1 MLPGRYGIADKAS
14 GRVRKLAVE
23 AVRWYRR
30 FRGEFAKTRM
40 VVKSTQGYRSR
51 SAEPRPSEYATL
63 LGHKY
68 LRYANASC
76 HVAAMTYC
84 RYAATARAPGN
95 HARAAIRP
103 NTSRPGPVAPVIKAR
118 GGMFFAAVVRSRTPI
133 TSPTSSF
140 PRSAI
145 GASQRLDRKPLPS
158 FHFFIAFGV
167 AIEGT
172 LKVSECNHKARPAV
186 PEAKL
191 ENIMLDE
198 SP

>member
-14 GRVRKLAVE
+14 GRVRKLTVE

-103 NTSRPGPVAPVIKAR
+103 NTSRPGR
-118 GGMFFAAVVRSRTPI
+118 
-133 TSPTSSF
+133 
-140 PRSAI
+140 
-145 GASQRLDRKPLPS
+145 
-158 FHFFIAFGV
+158 
-167 AIEGT
+167 
-172 LKVSECNHKARPAV
+172 
-186 PEAKL
+186 
-191 ENIMLDE
+191 
-198 SP
+198 

>member
-14 GRVRKLAVE
+14 GRVRKLTVE

-103 NTSRPGPVAPVIKAR
+103 NTSRSGPVAPVIKAR

-140 PRSAI
+140 PRC
-145 GASQRLDRKPLPS
+145 DRC
-158 FHFFIAFGV
+158 V
-167 AIEGT
+167 AA
-172 LKVSECNHKARPAV
+172 ARP
-186 PEAKL
+186 
-191 ENIMLDE
+191 
-198 SP
+198 